1 MTATAHPL
9 TRPPLLRLL
18 TRLLALI
25 VIGGVFAVPAP
36 IPLTAASSTPT
47 LAAQSSVVSPPPAV
61 TPQMTGM
68 TAAWTQGEIP
78 ARRDHAMAYDTVRQ
92 RVVLFGGY
100 GTSVL
105 NDTWEWDGTT
115 WMQRTPATSPP
126 ARSNHDMVYDAT
138 RQRIVLFGGYDDK
151 NDNFNDTWEWD
162 GAIWTQITSSTSP
175 PARYDH
181 AMAYDAARQ
190 HIILFGGNI
199 NTYRHL
205 NDTWEWD
212 GTTWTQRTPS
222 SSPSGRSAHAMA
234 YDAAR
239 QRIVLFGG
247 SASSNSLN
255 DTWEW
260 DGTTWVQR
268 TPPTTPSVS
277 FGHAM
282 VYDTSRQR
290 VVLFD
295 GSATWEWDGTS
306 WTELMPVTSPPI
318 FNYAMAY
325 DAARQR
331 IVLFGQ
337 RYSGTISYD
346 TWEWDGTNWFRC
358 LPLATPPLS
367 HILAYDPIRQR
378 IAFIGNSSSN
388 QTTWEWD
395 GTIWTERTLA
405 TNLPYRSGYGV
416 AYDTARQRVVLFGG
430 SSVGSYLNDT
440 WEWDG
445 TNWKQ
450 IISAT
455 APSPRYRHVMVYDAA
470 RQRVVLFG
478 GSNDNSLSKLNDTWE
493 WDGTSWTQRTPSTAP
508 DGRILHAM
516 AYDAARQ
523 RVVLFGGYGS
533 LNDTWE
539 WDGTTW
545 TQHLPATSPSTRSRN
560 VMVYDTARQR
570 VVLFGGYGR
579 TYLNDTWEWD
589 GVTWIQRFT
598 LNAPPAFQVMGM
610 AYDATRQRTVL
621 IGGSLNDTWTYDGTR
636 WRLAMNDTFTQPG
649 AHTNPALAYEAS
661 GTTLLF
667 GGRTGTT
674 LNNDTFRWDGTG
686 WKQVT
691 PLNLPPA
698 ARSGAPLARNGDGSR
713 LLLFGGIDASSAYL
727 DDTWLWDSAND
738 DWLVQAPASKPSA
751 RALYGLTYDQA
762 RSVWVLFGGQG
773 SGGYL
778 GDTWEYNGT
787 TWTQRTPATSPS
799 ARSNATLTYDPVR
812 GQAVLIGGQ
821 GDTGYRDDV
830 WAWNGTNWVEVTPAQ
845 RLSARTGH
853 SAAYDS
859 TRSVIVVAG
868 GSGNGGIL
876 GDTWEWNGADW
887 RQRTTALSLPAM
899 YHQGMDYDATHD
911 RMVLFGGENS
921 TGAVAGV
928 YLHQVTG
935 PPSTAPS
942 VQVSPTSLSFSAAA
956 GGANPAAQTLSI
968 TNGGDGTLT
977 WTASE
982 NLSWLSLDAT
992 SGTAPASLGVTVTST
1007 GMAAGTYTGNL
1018 TLSDSG
1024 ASGSSQ
1030 TVAVTLTVTT
1040 SATPVL
1046 QTTPTSLSF
1055 SAVVGGATPAAQA
1068 VSIANGSGG
1077 TLTWTASASVA
1088 WLSLD
1093 ATSGTAPATINAT
1106 ASSVGLSVGSYSGS
1120 ITLSASGASGSPQTI
1135 SVLLVVRPAA
1145 SGSPTYEPNDT
1156 CAQAGAITPDGSV
1169 QRHTFATPG
1178 DIDWVAFPASAG
1190 STYLVEAQIPVTS
1203 TADVV
1208 LELYGQ
1214 CDSAATTSQDYT
1226 FAPGVRLEIT
1236 APASGILFLK
1246 LLNHTPASAGPTL
1259 AYDLSVRA
1267 LAAQE
1272 PVGALILVAGR
1283 LLNVDRLQ
1291 PNIHAVTNAIYA
1303 RFKAHGYTDDRINYL
1318 ATDLQMSGV
1327 DGLATQANLRAAITQ
1342 WARDKV
1348 GPNQALTLYL
1358 MDHGSDVHG
1367 FYLDE
1372 PHSERLSPAQ
1382 LAGWL
1387 AELEAARPGLRVNI
1401 ILEACYS
1408 GTFVPAL
1415 SKAGRVVITSTGSDQ
1430 AAYASPQGA
1439 FFSDQFVAAV
1449 GSGSSLYLAF
1459 QQGRSA
1465 VLAAQYAQSPALD
1478 DNGNGQANDS
1488 GDGAEAQR
1496 RGFAFAGTFGSGT
1509 GDDASWPPYISEV
1522 QVTLDQG
1529 SQGAGLAAT
1538 GRGQIRA
1545 RVQDNQG
1552 VHSVWAVIYEPGYQ
1566 PPAPS
1571 EGLIR
1576 ETLPTVQ
1583 LLDQGDGWYAAT
1595 YPGFTA
1601 FGGYRVAVFADD
1613 HAAQQARP
1621 ASVELQTGFR
1631 VFVPLLAR

>member
-9 TRPPLLRLL
+9 TRPPLLRLF

-25 VIGGVFAVPAP
+25 VIGGVFAIPAP
-36 IPLTAASSTPT
+36 VHRTAASPAPT
-47 LAAQSSVVSPPPAV
+47 LAAQRSVVSPPPAV

-68 TAAWTQGEIP
+68 TAAWRPGEL
-78 ARRDHAMAYDTVRQ
+78 T
-92 RVVLFGGY
+92 
-100 GTSVL
+100 
-105 NDTWEWDGTT
+105 
-115 WMQRTPATSPP
+115 
-126 ARSNHDMVYDAT
+126 ARS
-138 RQRIVLFGGYDDK
+138 G
-151 NDNFNDTWEWD
+151 
-162 GAIWTQITSSTSP
+162 
-175 PARYDH
+175 
-181 AMAYDAARQ
+181 
-190 HIILFGGNI
+190 
-199 NTYRHL
+199 
-205 NDTWEWD
+205 
-212 GTTWTQRTPS
+212 
-222 SSPSGRSAHAMA
+222 
-234 YDAAR
+234 
-239 QRIVLFGG
+239 
-247 SASSNSLN
+247 
-255 DTWEW
+255 
-260 DGTTWVQR
+260 
-268 TPPTTPSVS
+268 
-277 FGHAM
+277 
-282 VYDTSRQR
+282 
-290 VVLFD
+290 
-295 GSATWEWDGTS
+295 
-306 WTELMPVTSPPI
+306 
-318 FNYAMAY
+318 
-325 DAARQR
+325 
-331 IVLFGQ
+331 
-337 RYSGTISYD
+337 
-346 TWEWDGTNWFRC
+346 
-358 LPLATPPLS
+358 
-367 HILAYDPIRQR
+367 
-378 IAFIGNSSSN
+378 
-388 QTTWEWD
+388 
-395 GTIWTERTLA
+395 
-405 TNLPYRSGYGV
+405 
-416 AYDTARQRVVLFGG
+416 
-430 SSVGSYLNDT
+430 
-440 WEWDG
+440 
-445 TNWKQ
+445 
-450 IISAT
+450 
-455 APSPRYRHVMVYDAA
+455 
-470 RQRVVLFG
+470 
-478 GSNDNSLSKLNDTWE
+478 
-493 WDGTSWTQRTPSTAP
+493 
-508 DGRILHAM
+508 HAM

-523 RVVLFGGYGS
+523 RVVLFGGRNGSTTMASNDTWEWDGATWIQRTSAISPSARFYYAMAYDVARQRIVLFGGGDSISGFFADTWEWDGTTWLQRTPPTVPSARSGTAMAYDVARQRIVLFGGYGNGYLNDTWEWDGTTWLQRTPPTAPSARSYHAMVYDAARQRIVLFGGSQNNALNDTWEWDGSIWTQHTPPTAPSVRSSPSLVYDAVRQRIVLFGGSNGSTLNDTWEWDGTIWTQSTSPTPTQYSFGAMAYDAIRQRVVLFNGVTWEYDGTIWSQRLPSQAAEYIQATHGMLVYDSARQRSVLFNGRTWEWDGAIWTQRTTYTSTSPFADPNAYSAMAYDAAHQRVILFGGKISYGGSSFSNETWAWDGTNWTKLSPVTSPTARANHIMAYDAARQRVVLFGGYNLSGFLSETWEWDGTTWTQRTPATSPSGGGAMAYDAARQRVVLFTTIGAWEWDGTTWTQRIPATSLPARGNYAMAYDTVRQRVVLFGGDNGTNS

-545 TQHLPATSPSTRSRN
+545 TQRTLTISPPAQTNHT
-560 VMVYDTARQR
+560 MTYDPVRQR
-570 VVLFGGYGR
+570 IILSGVGG
-579 TYLNDTWEWD
+579 TWE
-589 GVTWIQRFT
+589 
-598 LNAPPAFQVMGM
+598 
-610 AYDATRQRTVL
+610 
-621 IGGSLNDTWTYDGTR
+621 YDGTR
-636 WRLAMNDTFTQPG
+636 WRLAMGGNFTQPG
-649 AHTNPALAYEAS
+649 TRTSPALVYETN

-667 GGRTGTT
+667 GGRNGAT
-674 LNNDTFRWDGTG
+674 LNNDTFRWDGAG

-698 ARSGAPLARNGDGSR
+698 ARSGAHLARNGDGSR

-727 DDTWLWDSAND
+727 DDTWVWESAND
-738 DWLVQAPASKPSA
+738 DWLVQAPATKPSA
-751 RALYGLTYDQA
+751 RALYGLTFDQA

-787 TWTQRTPATSPS
+787 NWTQRTPATSPS

-868 GSGNGGIL
+868 GSGNGGVL

-982 NLSWLSLDAT
+982 NLSWLSLNAT
-992 SGTAPASLGVTVTST
+992 SGTAPASLGVTVDST
-1007 GMAAGTYTGNL
+1007 GMAAGLYTGNL

-1040 SATPVL
+1040 STTPVL

-1208 LELYGQ
+1208 LELYAQ
-1214 CDSAATTSQDYT
+1214 CDSAATTNQDYT
-1226 FAPGVRLEIT
+1226 FAPGVRLEFT

-1291 PNIHAVTNAIYA
+1291 PNIHAVTNAVA
-1303 RFKAHGYTDDRINYL
+1303 TRFKAHGYTDDRITYL
-1318 ATDLQMSGV
+1318 ATDLQLPGV

-1342 WARDKV
+1342 WALDKV
-1348 GPNQALTLYL
+1348 GPSQALTLYL
-1358 MDHGSDVHG
+1358 IDHGSDKHG

-1372 PHSERLSPAQ
+1372 PHNERLSPAQ
-1382 LAGWL
+1382 LAGWI
-1387 AELEAARPGLRVNI
+1387 AELEAARPGVRVNI
-1401 ILEACYS
+1401 IIEACYS
-1408 GTFVPAL
+1408 GTFIPAL
-1415 SKAGRVVITSTGSDQ
+1415 SKTGRVVITSTGSDQ

-1439 FFSDQFVAAV
+1439 FFSDPFVAAL

-1496 RGFAFAGTFGSGT
+1496 RGFAFAGTFGSGP

-1522 QVTLDQG
+1522 QVTLDPV

-1571 EGLIR
+1571 EGMIK

-1583 LLDQGDGWYAAT
+1583 LLDQGDGWYAAI

-1613 HAAQQARP
+1613 HAAQLARP